1 VGRFSQGGFIVPKVI
16 FAVAIGDSGRDKN
29 IPKGS
34 PNSVTGVRPYIKGAM
49 DRLNAYGDNYA
60 IEYRECA
67 DVAALTALFAALPA
81 CDVVLCLS
89 TTVVDVA
96 IANLPNTTAIVGMTS
111 YTGRPA
117 NVTGV
122 SAQRP
127 QIARQLYVKFLQS
140 VRDGLDNVYILHK
153 AGYPPSDDGL
163 HNIHDGIKVP
173 VAAPYGQAQI
183 QAAINGIAVQGQ
195 GGLLVLPVDYFFAY
209 APDIV
214 GWAQSRG
221 LPDFWP
227 VCDWVNT
234 TGSSAFGGY
243 GVSQFR
249 CGQLLADLMHLIFLK
264 PASIPPFTVVHSA
277 ADFVWCVS
285 DVVATRLHIPLGS
298 NSQMQHAPCGP

>member
-1 VGRFSQGGFIVPKVI
+1 MPQKVI
-16 FAVAIGDSGRDKN
+16 VAVAIGDPGRNKS
-29 IPKGS
+29 ISKGS

-67 DVAALTALFAALPA
+67 NVAQLTATFTALPA

-89 TTVVDVA
+89 TTVVNVA
-96 IANLPNTTAIVGMTS
+96 IANLPNTSAIVGMTS
-111 YTGRPA
+111 DTSRPA

-140 VRDGLDNVYILHK
+140 LRDGLDNVYILHK
-153 AGYPPSDDGL
+153 AGYPPSDDSL
-163 HNIHDGIKVP
+163 HNIHDGIPVP
-173 VAAPYGQAQI
+173 VGAPYGQAEI
-183 QAAINGIAVQGQ
+183 RAAINGIAVDGQ

-214 GWAQSRG
+214 GWAQSKG

-227 VCDWVNT
+227 VHDWVDNT
-234 TGSSAFGGY
+234 ASSAFGGY

-249 CGQLLADLMHLIFLK
+249 CGQLLADLMHQIFLRPF
-264 PASIPPFTVVHSA
+264 PANPLPGFTVVHSPA
-277 ADFVWCVS
+277 EFVWCVS
-285 DVVATRLHIPLGS
+285 DAVATRLHLKLGS
-298 NSQMQHAPCGP
+298 NSQMQHPPCSP